1 MNNSRRQFLNQLGFA
16 TAGLGLVSLDSLIAA
31 PAAGTPAAGT
41 PAAGTPAAKF
51 NFNISLA
58 EFSFASEL
66 WGGKMTNMDFPAR
79 AKNDYDITILEY
91 VSGFFNNKHT
101 DQAYL
106 KELKQRCDDL
116 GMKNHLIMVDGE
128 NLTALDDAARLKAV
142 EAHYPWVDA
151 AKFLGC
157 SAIRVNLGDAM
168 AMISGKKEEGTPAQL
183 ATAAVDGYGKLLEYA
198 GKAGLNVIVENH
210 FGVSTDPDWLVGVM
224 KQLKATN
231 KGLLPDFGNFCA
243 ERSKPE
249 TQDIKGIMATKCV
262 KEHEKYEGVKKMMP
276 YAKGISAKT
285 HQFDANGNDP
295 ETDFIK
301 MFKIIKDSGWNN
313 GIVGIEYEGGLMRD
327 MGGDMTKPS
336 NDEGIRQTKALL
348 EKVLVELG

>member
-1 MNNSRRQFLNQLGFA
+1 MNTSRRQFLGQLGFA
-16 TAGLGLVSLDSLIAA
+16 AGASLFPADMLLAA
-31 PAAGTPAAGT
+31 
-41 PAAGTPAAKF
+41 PAAKF
-51 NFNISLA
+51 NFDISLA

-66 WGGKMTNMDFPAR
+66 FSGKMTNMDFPAR
-79 AKNDYDITILEY
+79 AKKEFDISILEY

-101 DQAYL
+101 DQTYL

-128 NLTALDDAARLKAV
+128 NLTALDANARQKAV
-142 EAHYPWVDA
+142 ENHFPWVDA

-157 SAIRVNLGDAM
+157 SSIRVNLGDAS
-168 AMISGKKEEGTPAQL
+168 AMLSGKKEEGTPEQL
-183 ATAAVDGYGKLLEYA
+183 ATAAVDGYGKLLEFA
-198 GKAGLNVIVENH
+198 GKAGMNVIVENH

-224 KQLKATN
+224 KQLNAKN

-249 TQDIKGIMATKCV
+249 TMDIKGFMGTKCV
-262 KEHEKYEGVKKMMP
+262 KEHDKYEGVKKMMP

-285 HQFDANGNDP
+285 HMFDASGNDP

-301 MFKIIKDSGWNN
+301 IFKIIKDSGWNN

-327 MGGDMTKPS
+327 MGGDTSKPT
-336 NDEGIRQTKALL
+336 NAEGISKTKALL
-348 EKVLVELG
+348 KKVLETLG